1 MTSREK
7 RRPGTARRLARNIAL
22 VLLLGP
28 PVLLVVFRF
37 VPVPVTALMLI
48 RAVQGYPLH
57 HAWVPYRQ
65 IAPALPRA
73 VVASEDNLFCTETLG
88 VDTMA
93 LLDQT
98 NDALAGRRPR
108 GASTIT
114 MQVARNLF
122 LWPAHSMVRKV
133 LELWLTPQI
142 ALLWPKRRILEVY
155 LNSVEFGPGIFG
167 VEAAARHWF
176 GRDAAALTP
185 DEAARLAV
193 ILPDPLHWS
202 PLPPDPWVAQRATL
216 ISSRSGDMGPLLDCV
231 R

>member
-1 MTSREK
+1 MTTREK
-7 RRPGTARRLARNIAL
+7 RRPGTARRLVRIIAL
-22 VLLLGP
+22 TLLLGP

-37 VPVPVTALMLI
+37 VPVPITALMLI
-48 RAVQGYPLH
+48 RVVQGYPLH
-57 HAWVPYRQ
+57 HAWVPYRR

-73 VVASEDNLFCTETLG
+73 VVASEDNLFCAELFG

-93 LLDQT
+93 LWNQID
-98 NDALAGRRPR
+98 DALHGHRPR

-122 LWPAHSMVRKV
+122 LWPAHSMLRKV

-202 PLPPDPWVAQRATL
+202 PRPPDPWVAQRATL
-216 ISSRSGDMGPLLDCV
+216 IAGRSDDMGPLLDCV

>member
-1 MTSREK
+1 MTTREK

-22 VLLLGP
+22 ALLLGP

-37 VPVPVTALMLI
+37 VPVPITALMLI

-57 HAWVPYRQ
+57 HTWVPYRQ

-73 VVASEDNLFCTETLG
+73 VVASEDNLFCTEALG

-93 LLDQT
+93 LLNQVD
-98 NDALAGRRPR
+98 DALHGRHPR

-122 LWPAHSMVRKV
+122 LWPAHSMVRKA

-142 ALLWPKRRILEVY
+142 AMLWPKRRILEVY

-176 GRDAAALTP
+176 GHDAAALTP

-216 ISSRSGDMGPLLDCV
+216 ISARSSDMGPLLDCV